1 VKVVTQFIQEV
12 IDQLRQVTWP
22 DKKTLAKLTSVV
34 ILVSASLGLF
44 LGGLDVLFTRLVGI
58 LVK

>member
-1 VKVVTQFIQEV
+1 MPKGVNFFSEV
-12 IDQLRQVTWP
+12 IDQLKQVTWP
-22 DKKTLAKLTSVV
+22 DRETAVMLTSVV
-34 ILVSASLGLF
+34 ILVSAVVALY